1 MSAVSERIKGLIASS
16 GLSIR
21 ELARRLNV
29 SNVSLSQWAA
39 GKYKPSEEGL
49 EALCSYFSVPP
60 AYILYGDGNAPEA
73 QSIALSN
80 NTVAIPLLDV
90 KGSCGIGADIHDN
103 MLSLIRFV
111 RVSYEFI
118 HTYCASASARSLQLL
133 TCVGDSMEPT
143 LSEGDSV
150 LVDVSQKTPSSDG
163 IYAVVMNNRVFIKRI
178 QFIPDGFLLLS
189 DNPKYQPI
197 TVSDADCLNIVGR
210 CYVGLAIKKLA

>member
-49 EALCSYFSVPP
+49 EALCEYFSVPP
-60 AYILYGDGNAPEA
+60 AYILYGDGNEPAA

-80 NTVAIPLLDV
+80 DTVAIPLLDV
-90 KGSCGIGADIHDN
+90 QGSCGIGQDIQ
-103 MLSLIRFV
+103 SGFVALIRFV

-118 HTYCASASARSLQLL
+118 RRYCSSASPRSLQLL
-133 TCVGDSMEPT
+133 TCTGDSMEPT
-143 LSEGDSV
+143 LSEGDCV
-150 LVDVSQKTPSSDG
+150 LVDVSQKNPTSDG
-163 IYAVVMNNRVFIKRI
+163 IYAVVLNNRIFIKRI
-178 QFIPDGFLLLS
+178 QFVLDGFLLLS

-197 TVSDADCLNIVGR
+197 SVTEADSLTIVGR